1 MLIFEAHARLLIVVH
16 GVIGAALVAVSTHL
30 AVWTWRIRKN
40 PHFRRG
46 ALRFAAICAALY
58 ALELILGNV
67 LYPTYKIRV
76 RAEFLDNPQAISRDL
91 ASRATAGA
99 RIAEAAPAIP
109 EAAPAAPDSAPA
121 APGANTARAAPGANT
136 ARAVPP
142 EMREATIRRNRTIAR
157 IFDVKE
163 HLVALGLALALAC
176 PVLLWAADPS
186 AERRT
191 VATTARVLTLLVAAI
206 TWFAALVGLTI
217 TTIRS
222 V

>member
-109 EAAPAAPDSAPA
+109 DSAPA
-121 APGANTARAAPGANT
+121 APGANTARA
-136 ARAVPP
+136 VPP
-142 EMREATIRRNRTIAR
+142 EVREATIRRNRTIAR

-206 TWFAALVGLTI
+206 TWFAAVVGLTI

>member
-109 EAAPAAPDSAPA
+109 DSAPA

-142 EMREATIRRNRTIAR
+142 EVREATIRRNRTIAR

-206 TWFAALVGLTI
+206 TWFAAVVGLTI